1 MRIETI
7 EESSI
12 GWVASAEHGGR
23 KLEIHVFGHPPS
35 SISLELFESDRRLTR
50 QAMNVEPRPLALRAM
65 RRRAI
70 DLAGRLLGVR

>member
-50 QAMNVEPRPLALRAM
+50 RIP
-65 RRRAI
+65 I
-70 DLAGRLLGVR
+70 GVIHCSGQICGISDRCPW